1 MTKKANEK
9 KKTAEAEPVKTRSS
23 VTKSSI
29 KKIADNEGK
38 KEVVQVEEESD
49 DVKDEEEGS
58 SMAEGEELTETEGN
72 EEMEDEECE
81 EEEEELPDADSA
93 ESGSHSEH
101 SSLDLRRR
109 RKLALRQEAGR
120 MAAAANRALRIKMGK
135 SGAQA
140 ASRKSIKSGKEA
152 CQRKLWNQDEDDAI
166 VSLVQK
172 YGTKRWTY
180 IAQMLKDDYHIGGR
194 TGK

>member
-1 MTKKANEK
+1 
-9 KKTAEAEPVKTRSS
+9 
-23 VTKSSI
+23 
-29 KKIADNEGK
+29 
-38 KEVVQVEEESD
+38 
-49 DVKDEEEGS
+49 
-58 SMAEGEELTETEGN
+58 
-72 EEMEDEECE
+72 
-81 EEEEELPDADSA
+81 
-93 ESGSHSEH
+93 
-101 SSLDLRRR
+101 
-109 RKLALRQEAGR
+109 

>member
-1 MTKKANEK
+1 MATPQMLIDALLKNVMTK
-9 KKTAEAEPVKTRSS
+9 
-23 VTKSSI
+23 
-29 KKIADNEGK
+29 
-38 KEVVQVEEESD
+38 
-49 DVKDEEEGS
+49 
-58 SMAEGEELTETEGN
+58 TETQYIGLLRALA
-72 EEMEDEECE
+72 DTGQDYVVTQVLK
-81 EEEEELPDADSA
+81 EELPDAESA

>member
-1 MTKKANEK
+1 M
-9 KKTAEAEPVKTRSS
+9 V
-23 VTKSSI
+23 
-29 KKIADNEGK
+29 D
-38 KEVVQVEEESD
+38 
-49 DVKDEEEGS
+49 
-58 SMAEGEELTETEGN
+58 GEELTETEGN

-81 EEEEELPDADSA
+81 EEEEELPDAESA

-140 ASRKSIKSGKEA
+140 AS
-152 CQRKLWNQDEDDAI
+152 
-166 VSLVQK
+166 
-172 YGTKRWTY
+172 
-180 IAQMLKDDYHIGGR
+180 
-194 TGK
+194 